1 MLEKE
6 DIIGLARYYVARID
20 NPLFMPDSVLHREE
34 FRLCQML
41 TAQVGDVMRSGVELV
56 RAVQEVDLFMKSHQE
71 ILEIEA
77 ENAGL
82 WLETGLKVIG
92 ILSGG
97 YL

>member
-1 MLEKE
+1 
-6 DIIGLARYYVARID
+6 
-20 NPLFMPDSVLHREE
+20 
-34 FRLCQML
+34 ML

>member
-1 MLEKE
+1 
-6 DIIGLARYYVARID
+6 
-20 NPLFMPDSVLHREE
+20 
-34 FRLCQML
+34 
-41 TAQVGDVMRSGVELV
+41 MRSGVELV